1 MEEQRFELREGDEF
15 IELHKLLQL
24 IGIAQTGGH
33 AKLIIEDGLVNVN
46 GEQESRKRKKLRV
59 GDKVEVE
66 NLTVIIMSSSTT

>member
-66 NLTVIIMSSSTT
+66 DLTVIIMSSSTT